1 MFGFPTAENSGSIAE
16 VWCTRRN
23 WTDRKADMLPGGKMS
38 ATAATE
44 GQISILKRM
53 RGDRT
58 MERRLLVIEY
68 REATNPIAVVEK
80 IVACQAQSDA
90 IDRAIADEQR
100 LRFPA
105 FWPIAG
111 RVT

>member
-1 MFGFPTAENSGSIAE
+1 
-16 VWCTRRN
+16 
-23 WTDRKADMLPGGKMS
+23 
-38 ATAATE
+38 
-44 GQISILKRM
+44 
-53 RGDRT
+53 

-80 IVACQAQSDA
+80 IVACQAQIDA